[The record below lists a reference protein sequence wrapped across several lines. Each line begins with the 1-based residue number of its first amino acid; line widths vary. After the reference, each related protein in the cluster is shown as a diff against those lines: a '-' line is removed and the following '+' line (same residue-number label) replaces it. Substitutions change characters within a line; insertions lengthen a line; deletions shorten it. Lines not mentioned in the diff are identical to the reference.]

1 MKVVFRCDSS
11 VLIGSGH
18 TTRCLTLADE
28 IKKDGHETI
37 FISRKSKGN
46 QFEEIKL
53 RGHSVMPLKIKGFHP
68 EENLKE
74 IDSKPWS
81 KKIQEEDAIKTIKT
95 IQGEEFDWLVLD
107 HYFLNKIW
115 ERKVKGY
122 VNYLF
127 VIDDFTDRKHECDVL
142 MNHGFLS
149 KDREVFK
156 ELVSGKTKLLLGP
169 KYVLLRPEYSLNRSN
184 FSKKHNVKNVVVFYG
199 NSDLTNE
206 TLKSL
211 EAISRLNFDDLYI
224 NVVIGSNNPFFDII
238 QQKVKEI
245 RNCHLHVQLP
255 HLANLFSQA
264 NLALCAGGGALWELM
279 CMGVPSLV
287 TITSENQSAAAK
299 ILSSKEAVYCL
310 GESREVSINDLE
322 LNIRNMLYDEKKLTK
337 ISHKAKKLVN
347 GNGAKEVIREM
358 KHLSM

>member
-1 MKVVFRCDSS
+1 MGENKSNKGHYKRLRDRFMSGGLDGFHDYEVVE
-11 VLIGSGH
+11 LL
-18 TTRCLTLADE
+18 LTFAGRKDVKQSAKSA
-28 IKKDGHETI
+28 IKKFGSLKAVLEADPI
-37 FISRKSKGN
+37 DLK
-46 QFEEIKL
+46 EIKL

-184 FSKKHNVKNVVVFYG
+184 FSKKHN
-199 NSDLTNE
+199 
-206 TLKSL
+206 
-211 EAISRLNFDDLYI
+211 
-224 NVVIGSNNPFFDII
+224 
-238 QQKVKEI
+238 
-245 RNCHLHVQLP
+245 CC
-255 HLANLFSQA
+255 
-264 NLALCAGGGALWELM
+264 CA
-279 CMGVPSLV
+279 C
-287 TITSENQSAAAK
+287 
-299 ILSSKEAVYCL
+299 
-310 GESREVSINDLE
+310 
-322 LNIRNMLYDEKKLTK
+322 
-337 ISHKAKKLVN
+337 
-347 GNGAKEVIREM
+347 
-358 KHLSM
+358 

>member
-1 MKVVFRCDSS
+1 MNNVSFNPKNFNGPVLVTGAGGCIGSWVVALLFKAKIPLVAFDLSQETHRLKLLLSDSEINKIKWITGDIVDTKNIDNVIRDNNIQSIIHLAALQVPFCAADPVNGAKVNVVGTVNIFEAARQYGLRRLTYTSS
-11 VLIGSGH
+11 V
-18 TTRCLTLADE
+18 A
-28 IKKDGHETI
+28 
-37 FISRKSKGN
+37 
-46 QFEEIKL
+46 
-53 RGHSVMPLKIKGFHP
+53 
-68 EENLKE
+68 
-74 IDSKPWS
+74 
-81 KKIQEEDAIKTIKT
+81 A
-95 IQGEEFDWLVLD
+95 
-107 HYFLNKIW
+107 
-115 ERKVKGY
+115 
-122 VNYLF
+122 
-127 VIDDFTDRKHECDVL
+127 
-142 MNHGFLS
+142 HGFLS

-279 CMGVPSLV
+279 CMGIPSLV

-322 LNIRNMLYDEKKLTK
+322 LNIRNMLYDEKKLSK